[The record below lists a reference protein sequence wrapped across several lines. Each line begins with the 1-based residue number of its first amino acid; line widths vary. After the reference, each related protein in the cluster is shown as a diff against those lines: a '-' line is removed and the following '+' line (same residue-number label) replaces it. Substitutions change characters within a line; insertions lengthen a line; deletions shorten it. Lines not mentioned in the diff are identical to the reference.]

1 MQQRA
6 HYARTCGAKD
16 TLAVLILATKRVLA
30 LGSTTVVVAVA
41 ALENIWGYKR
51 IRFHKNGRPE
61 EKGRS
66 WAGHIT
72 TEALSEKRLS
82 RAREP

>member
-1 MQQRA
+1 MQQVA

-30 LGSTTVVVAVA
+30 LGSTTVEVTVAT
-41 ALENIWGYKR
+41 LEIIWGYKR
-51 IRFHKNGRPE
+51 IPLHEDDRPE
-61 EKGRS
+61 KKGRS

-72 TEALSEKRLS
+72 TEALSEKMLS
-82 RAREP
+82 RAREA

>member
-1 MQQRA
+1 MLWCISTDLYKIFSRNLARSQASSRQIE

-41 ALENIWGYKR
+41 TLENIWGYR
-51 IRFHKNGRPE
+51 ILVCTRMI
-61 EKGRS
+61 
-66 WAGHIT
+66 A
-72 TEALSEKRLS
+72 
-82 RAREP
+82 